1 MFSFLAQQAAED
13 AEGFI
18 EHNGDVLDIFLLVAT
33 ILFIIAA
40 FIAWSVQPRALWA
53 TVLSAGAASMAFALL
68 FL

>member
-1 MFSFLAQQAAED
+1 MLIAQAAEE

-33 ILFIIAA
+33 ILFLIAA
-40 FIAWSVQPRALWA
+40 FLTWQPQPRVLWA
-53 TVLSAGAASMAFALL
+53 TLVALGLAATSFALL

>member
-1 MFSFLAQQAAED
+1 MLSFLAQQAAED

-33 ILFIIAA
+33 ILFLIAA
-40 FIAWSVQPRALWA
+40 FLTWPISPRPLWA
-53 TVLSAGAASMAFALL
+53 TLVAIGLASTTFALM